1 MSGPGHSLTGKG
13 RYGRAYAV
21 AKYAAIVGLSLG
33 AALIFGPMVAPGI
46 GRWLSSMGAIS
57 GSTAEQMAWGPIALF
72 GTLVP
77 GGIAFAAGLISLVI
91 AVVLRVRA
99 HLQRRK
105 PHVRL

>member
-1 MSGPGHSLTGKG
+1 MK
-13 RYGRAYAV
+13 
-21 AKYAAIVGLSLG
+21 
-33 AALIFGPMVAPGI
+33 FG
-46 GRWLSSMGAIS
+46 
-57 GSTAEQMAWGPIALF
+57 GPIALF